1 MEVRNCKECGK
12 LFNYLGG
19 QRLCMSCKNKLEEKF
34 DKVKRYIYENKEAT
48 LAQIS
53 EENEVSVPQLRQWIR
68 EERLSFT
75 ADSVIGLECEKCGAI
90 IKTGRFCDKCKKE
103 VANNLESAYKHEPK
117 PKPEAKKDAH
127 ERAKMRFLD
136 N

>member
-1 MEVRNCKECGK
+1 
-12 LFNYLGG
+12 
-19 QRLCMSCKNKLEEKF
+19 MSCKNKLEEKF
-34 DKVKRYIYENKEAT
+34 DKVKRYIYENKDAT

-75 ADSVIGLECEKCGAI
+75 SDSVIGLECEKCGAI

-103 VANNLESAYKHEPK
+103 VANNLENAYKHEPK
-117 PKPEAKKDAH
+117 PKQEAKKDSR

>member
-1 MEVRNCKECGK
+1 M
-12 LFNYLGG
+12 Y
-19 QRLCMSCKNKLEEKF
+19 QRFSVTIAK
-34 DKVKRYIYENKEAT
+34 IYENKDAT

-103 VANNLESAYKHEPK
+103 VANNLESVYKHEPK
-117 PKPEAKKDAH
+117 PKPEVKKDAH